1 MTTPQDGPDPLPRPV
16 RGRAARKAAKA
27 QKLQDAQKPPEP
39 RPPLIP
45 EAPAPT
51 PPAPVPEAPEPQP
64 PVAAPAPM
72 EPTAPDAPDAA
83 PGVPVAAEPTPEP
96 TPAASAAEPV
106 AAAPSAPRH
115 AAPVAAAPPEP
126 ERPVAPTPPAAPTPA
141 AEPTD
146 DDYVPVIGRIPILSL
161 TPQIEDDLW
170 PAKSFVHDVVPFG
183 ATIFREGHDLIG
195 ADVLLTDP
203 TGAVTEHRMA
213 LDATK
218 PGLDR
223 WITSAQLETQ
233 GVWTWRVSAWSDD
246 FGTWLHNAEI
256 KVPAGLDVDVM
267 LALGAEALERAAADD
282 ERQATDRD
290 LLRAALAGIADAD
303 ASPAARLA
311 AATTAEVLA
320 AIDRVPLRS
329 LVTLSPERTIV
340 VERERA
346 AVGSWY
352 EFFPRSEGAVE
363 HEDGSWTS
371 GTFATAARRLPAIRD
386 MGFDVVYVPPVHPI
400 GRTNRKGPNNT
411 LTAGPHDPG
420 SPYGIGSADGGH
432 DSIHPELGTVDD
444 FREFV
449 AAVADHGMELAI
461 DIALQASP
469 DHPWVTTHP
478 ELFTTLPDGSIA
490 YAENPPKKYQDIYPL
505 NFDNDPDG
513 SYREMLRV
521 MRVWLGLGVRIFRV
535 DNPHTKPLVFW
546 ERLIHQVMRDEPDAI
561 FLSEAF
567 TRPAMMRTLAK
578 IGFQQ
583 SYTYFTWRN
592 TKKELEEY
600 LTEVSH
606 ETSDYL
612 RPNFFANTHDIL
624 TPYLQFG
631 GRAAYRIRA
640 AIAATASPSWGIY
653 SGYELIENV
662 ARPGAEENIDNEKYE
677 YKPRDWAR
685 QEELGGS
692 IAPEITRLNEI
703 RREHPALRQLRNLDV
718 HWSDDDSILVYS
730 KHLAAE
736 HTGTGEADTI
746 LVVANVD
753 PHSARETQVYLDP
766 TRFGLAE
773 DAVFD
778 VEDLLTGDVY
788 TWSTSNFVRLDAFT
802 HPVHV
807 FRVHPTAS
815 KG

>member
-1 MTTPQDGPDPLPRPV
+1 V
-16 RGRAARKAAKA
+16 RGRAARKLAKA

-45 EAPAPT
+45 EAPAQEA
-51 PPAPVPEAPEPQP
+51 PAPQAPAAPQP
-64 PVAAPAPM
+64 PVA
-72 EPTAPDAPDAA
+72 EPAA
-83 PGVPVAAEPTPEP
+83 PVADHAAPVAQPATPEAAAS
-96 TPAASAAEPV
+96 PAASP
-106 AAAPSAPRH
+106 APRH
-115 AAPVAAAPPEP
+115 AAPDAEVDAKPAVVEHAAPAVHVAAPDEDAPS
-126 ERPVAPTPPAAPTPA
+126 AAA
-141 AEPTD
+141 AD
-146 DDYVPVIGRIPILSL
+146 DDYLPVIGRIPILSL

-183 ATIFREGHDLIG
+183 ATVFREGHDLIG
-195 ADVLLTDP
+195 ADVELTDP
-203 TGAVTEHRMA
+203 SGAVTSHRMA
-213 LDATK
+213 LDLTK

-223 WITSAQLETQ
+223 WTTAVQLETQ

-267 LALGAEALERAAADD
+267 LALGAEVLERAAADD
-282 ERQATDRD
+282 ARGADDRRV
-290 LLRAALAGIADAD
+290 LRAALAGIADT
-303 ASPAARLA
+303 AATAEERLS
-311 AATTAEVLA
+311 AATTPEVLA
-320 AIDRVPLRS
+320 AIDHVPVRS
-329 LVTLSPERTIV
+329 LVTPSPERTIV

-386 MGFDVVYVPPVHPI
+386 MGFDVVYIPPVHPI

-420 SPYGIGSADGGH
+420 SPYGIGSEDGGH
-432 DSIHPELGTVDD
+432 DSVHPELGTVDD

-449 AAVADHGMELAI
+449 RAVADHGMELAI

-490 YAENPPKKYQDIYPL
+490 FAENPPKKYQDIYPL
-505 NFDNDPDG
+505 NFDNDPEG

-521 MRVWLGLGVRIFRV
+521 MRVWLGLGVKIFRV

-592 TKKELEEY
+592 TKQELEEY

-703 RREHPALRQLRNLDV
+703 RRQHPALRQLRNLDV

-753 PHSARETQVYLDP
+753 PHSARETQVHLDP

-773 DAVFD
+773 DAVFE

>member
-1 MTTPQDGPDPLPRPV
+1 M
-16 RGRAARKAAKA
+16 
-27 QKLQDAQKPPEP
+27 
-39 RPPLIP
+39 IP
-45 EAPAPT
+45 EAPAQAA
-51 PPAPVPEAPEPQP
+51 PATPEPQP
-64 PVAAPAPM
+64 RVIPAEPATPPVPADPEPVHAPAP
-72 EPTAPDAPDAA
+72 AP
-83 PGVPVAAEPTPEP
+83 
-96 TPAASAAEPV
+96 EPV
-106 AAAPSAPRH
+106 APAPSAPRH
-115 AAPVAAAPPEP
+115 AAP
-126 ERPVAPTPPAAPTPA
+126 A
-141 AEPTD
+141 AEPTPDAGPARSDLPLEPTPADRAPAAGPTLD

-203 TGAVTEHRMA
+203 SGAVTEHRMS

-223 WITSAQLETQ
+223 WITTAQLATQ

-282 ERQATDRD
+282 DRAPAD
-290 LLRAALAGIADAD
+290 RGALRDALAGIADTDVTAQ
-303 ASPAARLA
+303 ARLA
-311 AATTAEVLA
+311 AATTPEVLA

-371 GTFATAARRLPAIRD
+371 GTFATAAERLPAIRD
-386 MGFDVVYVPPVHPI
+386 MGFDVVYIPPVHPI

-420 SPYGIGSADGGH
+420 SPYGIGSEDGGH
-432 DSIHPELGTVDD
+432 DSIHPELGTAED
-444 FREFV
+444 FRAFV
-449 AAVADHGMELAI
+449 QAVADHGMELAI

-505 NFDNDPDG
+505 NFDNDPEG

-521 MRVWLGLGVRIFRV
+521 MRVWLGLGVKIFRV

-592 TKKELEEY
+592 TKEELEEY

-677 YKPRDWAR
+677 YKPRDWQR

-703 RREHPALRQLRNLDV
+703 RRQHPALRQLRNLDV

-753 PHSARETQVYLDP
+753 PHSARETQVHLDP
-766 TRFGLAE
+766 TRWGLAE

>member
-1 MTTPQDGPDPLPRPV
+1 MP
-16 RGRAARKAAKA
+16 A
-27 QKLQDAQKPPEP
+27 QA
-39 RPPLIP
+39 
-45 EAPAPT
+45 APAP
-51 PPAPVPEAPEPQP
+51 AAPEPQSPVIPLTPVP
-64 PVAAPAPM
+64 PAPAATEPARVAAPEQAPATPAERAPEVASAPEPAAPM
-72 EPTAPDAPDAA
+72 
-83 PGVPVAAEPTPEP
+83 
-96 TPAASAAEPV
+96 
-106 AAAPSAPRH
+106 PSTPRH
-115 AAPVAAAPPEP
+115 AAPVAE
-126 ERPVAPTPPAAPTPA
+126 PTPA
-141 AEPTD
+141 VDSSQPSPAAESATD
-146 DDYVPVIGRIPILSL
+146 DHVPVIGRIPILSL

-203 TGAVTEHRMA
+203 SGSVTEHRMS

-223 WITSAQLETQ
+223 WITTAQLETQ

-282 ERQATDRD
+282 ARDAADREV
-290 LLRAALAGIADAD
+290 LRAALSAIAEADAT
-303 ASPAARLA
+303 PTARLA
-311 AATTAEVLA
+311 AATTPEVLA

-352 EFFPRSEGAVE
+352 EFFPRSEGAVQ

-371 GTFATAARRLPAIRD
+371 GTFATAAERLPAIRD
-386 MGFDVVYVPPVHPI
+386 MGFDVVYIPPVHPI

-420 SPYGIGSADGGH
+420 SPYGIGSEDGGH
-432 DSIHPELGTVDD
+432 DSIHPELGTVED
-444 FREFV
+444 FRAFV
-449 AAVADHGMELAI
+449 QAVADHGMELAI

-505 NFDNDPDG
+505 NFDNDPEG

-521 MRVWLGLGVRIFRV
+521 MRVWLGLGVKIFRV

-677 YKPRDWAR
+677 YKPRDWQR

-753 PHSARETQVYLDP
+753 PHSARETQVHLDP

>member
-39 RPPLIP
+39 RLPLTP
-45 EAPAPT
+45 QVPAQAAPAP
-51 PPAPVPEAPEPQP
+51 AAPEPQSPVIPLTPVP
-64 PVAAPAPM
+64 PAPAATEPARVAAPEQAPATPAERAPEVASAPEPAAPM
-72 EPTAPDAPDAA
+72 
-83 PGVPVAAEPTPEP
+83 
-96 TPAASAAEPV
+96 
-106 AAAPSAPRH
+106 PSTPRH
-115 AAPVAAAPPEP
+115 AAPVAE
-126 ERPVAPTPPAAPTPA
+126 PTPA
-141 AEPTD
+141 VDSSQPSPAAESATD
-146 DDYVPVIGRIPILSL
+146 DHVPVIGRIPILSL

-203 TGAVTEHRMA
+203 SGSVTEHRMS

-223 WITSAQLETQ
+223 WITTAQLETQ

-282 ERQATDRD
+282 ARDAADREV
-290 LLRAALAGIADAD
+290 LRAALSAIAEADAT
-303 ASPAARLA
+303 PTARLA
-311 AATTAEVLA
+311 AATTPEVLA

-352 EFFPRSEGAVE
+352 EFFPRSEGAVQ

-371 GTFATAARRLPAIRD
+371 GTFATAAERLPAIRD
-386 MGFDVVYVPPVHPI
+386 MGFDVVYIPPVHPI

-420 SPYGIGSADGGH
+420 SPYGIGSEDGGH
-432 DSIHPELGTVDD
+432 DSIHPELGTVED
-444 FREFV
+444 FRAFV
-449 AAVADHGMELAI
+449 QAVADHGMELAI

-505 NFDNDPDG
+505 NFDNDPEG

-521 MRVWLGLGVRIFRV
+521 MRVWLGLGVKIFRV

-677 YKPRDWAR
+677 YKPRDWQR

-753 PHSARETQVYLDP
+753 PHSARETQVHLDP

>member
-1 MTTPQDGPDPLPRPV
+1 M

-39 RPPLIP
+39 RLPMIP
-45 EAPAPT
+45 EAPAQEA
-51 PPAPVPEAPEPQP
+51 PAPAASEPQPPVIPPVPAEPQP
-64 PVAAPAPM
+64 PVAPQVPAAPEPAPA
-72 EPTAPDAPDAA
+72 AA
-83 PGVPVAAEPTPEP
+83 AAEPTPTP
-96 TPAASAAEPV
+96 TRDQAPAAPVEPAVPVASMPEPV
-106 AAAPSAPRH
+106 APAPSAPRH
-115 AAPVAAAPPEP
+115 AAPVAE
-126 ERPVAPTPPAAPTPA
+126 PTPTASPTQPAERTPA
-141 AEPTD
+141 AEHEPD
-146 DDYVPVIGRIPILSL
+146 AYVPVIGRIPILSL

-203 TGAVTEHRMA
+203 TGAVSAHRMS

-223 WITSAQLETQ
+223 WITTAQLETQ

-267 LALGAEALERAAADD
+267 LALGAEALERAAADETRD
-282 ERQATDRD
+282 AADRD
-290 LLRAALAGIADAD
+290 VLRAAVAGISDAD
-303 ASPAARLA
+303 AAPDARLA
-311 AATTAEVLA
+311 AATTPEVLA

-371 GTFATAARRLPAIRD
+371 GTFVTAARRLPAIRD
-386 MGFDVVYVPPVHPI
+386 MGFDVVYIPPVHPI

-420 SPYGIGSADGGH
+420 SPYGIGSEDGGH
-432 DSIHPELGTVDD
+432 DSIHPELGTTED
-444 FREFV
+444 FRAFV
-449 AAVADHGMELAI
+449 QAVSEHGMELAI

-490 YAENPPKKYQDIYPL
+490 FAENPPKKYQDIYPL
-505 NFDNDPDG
+505 NFDNDPEG

-521 MRVWLGLGVRIFRV
+521 MRVWLGLGVKIFRV

-592 TKKELEEY
+592 TKQELEEY

-703 RREHPALRQLRNLDV
+703 RRQHPALRQLRNLDV

-753 PHSARETQVYLDP
+753 PHSARETQVHLDP
-766 TRFGLAE
+766 TRWGLAE
-773 DAVFD
+773 GAVFD

-807 FRVHPTAS
+807 FRVTPTAS